1 MQKELN
7 PDLFGE
13 PSTSKTRTV
22 EPPSPVATMG
32 LLHVK
37 EVDTKLAEMRSQM
50 NVMIDNMN
58 RFAVQV
64 NDAMKANHQRVD
76 KMGEAIRKLEQSDE
90 ALTLDNTQ
98 KLSQLAQKLGE
109 RRTLD
114 MKVQEMIDRHNSVLK
129 SYELRLS
136 QLQKLIAE
144 REQQI
149 MNTQSALN
157 EAKMEIARMKRF

>member
-13 PSTSKTRTV
+13 SSTSKTRTV
-22 EPPSPVATMG
+22 EAANPNASIG

-37 EVDTKLAEMRSQM
+37 EVDTKLAEMRTQM

-58 RFAVQV
+58 RFATQV
-64 NDAMKANHQRVD
+64 NEALKTSHQKFE
-76 KMGEAIRKLEQSDE
+76 KMGQTIQRLEQNDQ
-90 ALTLDNTQ
+90 ALALDNSQ
-98 KLSQLAQKLGE
+98 KLSQLGQKLGE

-114 MKVQEMIDRHNSVLK
+114 GKVQEMIDRHNSVLK
-129 SYELRLS
+129 SYELRLN

-149 MNTQSALN
+149 MNAQSALN